1 MDNLSR
7 SSLNATVST
16 TLRAKNG
23 HPLYLYLSFIPIIN
37 NEGNIERYFGMCRDI
52 IEIKATEQ
60 ALSEKTQK
68 AQEVETIKN
77 AFLRNMSY
85 EIRTPLASVVGF
97 AELFQQDHESGEEAL
112 FIQEIKENSTQ
123 LLKLINNILF
133 LSRLDAEMIEF
144 KKQPIDFAAFFGGRC
159 ETAWQKYKLD
169 GVEYV
174 VDNPYNK
181 LVIDVD
187 SQNIGII
194 IDQIVANA
202 VQHTTTGQ
210 VLARFDYTGEE
221 LVMAFTDTGS
231 GIADEKLSHIY
242 ERFTG
247 STSRGTGLG
256 LPICYEIVHQM
267 GGKITIKS
275 TVGKGTMVW
284 VTIPCEC
291 SEIER
296 K

>member
-1 MDNLSR
+1 M
-7 SSLNATVST
+7 
-16 TLRAKNG
+16 
-23 HPLYLYLSFIPIIN
+23 
-37 NEGNIERYFGMCRDI
+37 
-52 IEIKATEQ
+52 
-60 ALSEKTQK
+60 
-68 AQEVETIKN
+68 
-77 AFLRNMSY
+77 
-85 EIRTPLASVVGF
+85 
-97 AELFQQDHESGEEAL
+97 
-112 FIQEIKENSTQ
+112 
-123 LLKLINNILF
+123 
-133 LSRLDAEMIEF
+133 
-144 KKQPIDFAAFFGGRC
+144 
-159 ETAWQKYKLD
+159 
-169 GVEYV
+169 
-174 VDNPYNK
+174 
-181 LVIDVD
+181 D

-256 LPICYEIVHQM
+256 LPICYEMVHQM

>member
-1 MDNLSR
+1 
-7 SSLNATVST
+7 
-16 TLRAKNG
+16 
-23 HPLYLYLSFIPIIN
+23 
-37 NEGNIERYFGMCRDI
+37 
-52 IEIKATEQ
+52 
-60 ALSEKTQK
+60 
-68 AQEVETIKN
+68 
-77 AFLRNMSY
+77 
-85 EIRTPLASVVGF
+85 
-97 AELFQQDHESGEEAL
+97 
-112 FIQEIKENSTQ
+112 
-123 LLKLINNILF
+123 
-133 LSRLDAEMIEF
+133 MIEF
-144 KKQPIDFAAFFGGRC
+144 KKQPIDFTAFFGGRC